1 MRGKIHIG
9 IALNLAMVLHF
20 ARKILRKVSSEGNRV
35 VPGGPRKY
43 MFYIDSMDSITVLG
57 DASDRL
63 KEIVAGYDELPYRC
77 TFYTADEVFDMMSR
91 KILKKG
97 GISHPCQDECLDG
110 ISLAYDGGR
119 SAGEFMDELCMCRT
133 SRR

>member
-1 MRGKIHIG
+1 
-9 IALNLAMVLHF
+9 MVLHF
-20 ARKILRKVSSEGNRV
+20 ARKIVRKLCSRGNRNAI
-35 VPGGPRKY
+35 PRGPREY
-43 MFYIDSMDSITVLG
+43 MFYVDSMESITVLG

-63 KEIVAGYDELPYRC
+63 KEIVDGYGELSYRC
-77 TFYTADEVFDMMSR
+77 TFYTADEVVDMMSR
-91 KILKKG
+91 KILKG
-97 GISHPCQDECLDG
+97 GISHPCHDECLNG

>member
-1 MRGKIHIG
+1 MRRKIHIG
-9 IALNLAMVLHF
+9 NALYLAIVLHF
-20 ARKILRKVSSEGNRV
+20 VRKILRKVSSEGNRV

-43 MFYIDSMDSITVLG
+43 MFYCDSLNEITVIG
-57 DASDRL
+57 DESDRL
-63 KEIVAGYDELPYRC
+63 KEILEDYDSELPYHC
-77 TFYTADEVFDMMSR
+77 AFYTVAEVQDMLER
-91 KILKKG
+91 KIC
-97 GISHPCQDECLDG
+97 GIAHPCHDECLNG